1 MVVRL
6 RALLISCYGDEQKQ
20 AQKVKNPCSRTVC
33 MMLSILGPPQA
44 QEQTKHLLNL
54 LLGSHGKITNDG

>member
-20 AQKVKNPCSRTVC
+20 AQKVKNPCSDC
-33 MMLSILGPPQA
+33 LLMLSILGPPQA

-54 LLGSHGKITNDG
+54 LLGSRGKITNDG